1 MDLLTLW
8 LKKIILLVL
17 LAAFLDLI
25 LPNTNLQ
32 RYVKM
37 VMGLI
42 ILMTILSPVFSI
54 FHLSQEELAL
64 RISQYQQKV
73 VGEPT
78 GNSNNQWKQIANQ
91 LIGQQDKQMT
101 EYVTEQMQT
110 LIRRQVE
117 SDYQVAVAAV
127 RIKIE
132 EVQGKEP
139 QIQAIAIDIDD
150 PRNIP
155 TGQIAT
161 IKPVEP
167 IQVQIDQT
175 GGIDSKQAIPA
186 SGAENDPLSRNIA
199 TSVAK
204 EWNLEPHQ
212 IHVIRY
218 DQKDNRQ

>member
-42 ILMTILSPVFSI
+42 ILMTILSPVFSV
-54 FHLSQEELAL
+54 FNLSQEELSL
-64 RISQYQQKV
+64 RISQYQQKMV
-73 VGEPT
+73 KEPT
-78 GNSNNQWKQIANQ
+78 ENQWKQIADN

-117 SDYQVAVAAV
+117 NNYQVAVAAV
-127 RIKIE
+127 RIKIDE
-132 EVQGKEP
+132 TTEKEP
-139 QIQAIAIDIDD
+139 HIQAITIDIDD
-150 PRNIP
+150 PQKIN
-155 TGQIAT
+155 TNQISAIQP
-161 IKPVEP
+161 IKPIE
-167 IQVQIDQT
+167 IQIDPKSET
-175 GGIDSKQAIPA
+175 ENKQAIPA
-186 SGAENDPLSRNIA
+186 SGTQNDPLSKDIA
-199 TSVAK
+199 TSVAN

-212 IHVIRY
+212 VHVIRN
-218 DQKDNRQ
+218 DTKDNRQ